1 MRSTIFCASI
11 FVLCSS
17 VFAQAPFP
25 LTPGLGHLHRVVTTK
40 NAEAQRYFDQGLRY
54 VYAFNHDAAVQSFKR
69 ATELDPD
76 LAIGYWGMAL
86 ALGPN
91 INMDVDPE
99 REKQAYDLAQ
109 TALAHAPH
117 ASPKERDMIDV
128 LVKRYW
134 KDPGAD
140 LKKLGAGYAA
150 GMRELHAKY
159 PDDPDIGALFAESLM
174 DLHPWKFWTHDGK
187 PTEDTLEIVSVLESV
202 LKSHPKHM
210 GANHYYIHAVEGSP
224 SPQRALPSARRLT
237 TLAPAAGHLVHMPAH
252 VYQRTGNYAA
262 AAEANAAGARADRV
276 FVKAHGEGMYSMMY
290 YNHNLDFGAA
300 SYAMDGRFAKAKQFA
315 DEVSA
320 NASKMVREM
329 PPIEPFT
336 LGSLKVLLRFGK
348 WRNVLEAPDTNA
360 GPYAKTFQHFARG
373 VAFARLG
380 NAAGARSEQKELGA
394 AKTGLTDDT
403 GFLQNS
409 GKALA
414 TVMEPLLQGQIAEA
428 EGNRDAAIAAY
439 RRAVDAE
446 DGLYYDEPADWFY
459 PTRETLG
466 GALLR
471 NGNFADA
478 EKVFRDDLAR
488 NPNNPRSLFGLAE
501 ALKKQKKPSAKT
513 TAAFNK
519 AWRGEPLRAADL

>member
-1 MRSTIFCASI
+1 MAP
-11 FVLCSS
+11 
-17 VFAQAPFP
+17 AAAPFP
-25 LTPGLGHLHRVVTTK
+25 LTPGLGHLHRAVTTK
-40 NAEAQRYFDQGLRY
+40 NDEAQRYFDQGLRY
-54 VYAFNHDAAVQSFKR
+54 VYAFNHDAAVQSFQH
-69 ATELDPD
+69 ATQLDPD
-76 LAIGYWGMAL
+76 LALGYWGAAL

-91 INMDVDPE
+91 INMDVDPA

-109 TALAHAPH
+109 TALAHAQH
-117 ASPKERDMIDV
+117 ASPKERDMINV
-128 LVKRYW
+128 LVKRYSN
-134 KDPGAD
+134 DPGAD
-140 LKKLGAGYAA
+140 LKKLAADYAA
-150 GMRELHAKY
+150 GMRELHAKD

-174 DLHPWKFWTHDGK
+174 DLHPWKLWTHSGEPAND
-187 PTEDTLEIVSVLESV
+187 DTLEIVKVLESV
-202 LKSHPKHM
+202 LATHPQHM

-224 SPQRALPSARRLT
+224 HPQRALQSARRLKS
-237 TLAPAAGHLVHMPAH
+237 LAPAAGHLVHMPAH
-252 VYQRTGNYAA
+252 IYQRTGDYAA

-320 NASKMVREM
+320 NASKMVKEM

-348 WRNVLEAPDTNA
+348 WRDVLEAPDQGA
-360 GPYAKTFQHFARG
+360 GPYAKTFRHFARG

-380 NAAGARSEQKELGA
+380 NAAGARSEQKQLDA
-394 AKTGLTDDT
+394 AKTGLTDET

-428 EGNRDAAIAAY
+428 EGNRDAAIAVY
-439 RRAVDAE
+439 RRAVEAE
-446 DGLYYDEPADWFY
+446 DGLDYDEPADWFY
-459 PTRETLG
+459 PTRETLA

-513 TAAFNK
+513 AAAFRK
-519 AWRGEPLRAADL
+519 VWLGEPLRAGDL